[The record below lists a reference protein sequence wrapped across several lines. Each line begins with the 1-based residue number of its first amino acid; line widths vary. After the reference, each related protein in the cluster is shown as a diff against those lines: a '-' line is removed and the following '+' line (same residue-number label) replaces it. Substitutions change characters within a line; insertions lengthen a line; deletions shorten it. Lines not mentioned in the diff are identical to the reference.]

1 MSYFCIIRFCT
12 YKNCAPQCELS
23 IVADEAARKYKETT
37 ENPTAEGI
45 WEAMSRART
54 LGIKSLRQK
63 QFEKMLAIADEER
76 NGAAFFE
83 EVHPLTSTSTPFLH
97 SSMLSLLLYYY
108 DLWSSPRSLVVRPH
122 DVHIV

>member
-12 YKNCAPQCELS
+12 YKNCAPQRELS

-37 ENPTAEGI
+37 ENPTVEGI
-45 WEAMSRART
+45 WEAMSCART
-54 LGIKSLRQK
+54 LGIKCLRQK

-97 SSMLSLLLYYY
+97 S
-108 DLWSSPRSLVVRPH
+108 
-122 DVHIV
+122 